1 MSFKFLI
8 SVISLISLI
17 FVQIPLY
24 ANPASGVFMVVKG
37 DVKLIS
43 KGKSIP
49 AKVGQKVFEGDS
61 ITTGPDS
68 RAKVVMS
75 DKNVL
80 NISPDTKVEI
90 TIYKNDPSSNT
101 KKVDLKVDQGKVRA
115 AVEQKYDDEKNTFRI
130 KTPTAVAGV
139 RGTDFSVSFNPSTRR
154 SQVVTFKGLVA
165 VVKPNANGPQPQPV
179 LVRPGESSEIS
190 AEASKPEAPKAL
202 PKEELDKSDKE
213 SVADVKDARVNNQ
226 SANDNKEK
234 SNQGEN
240 KTDTPNS
247 KNEEKSAD
255 SANQPASSVNKSE
268 EVTNKPDDKANKSDS
283 SAKSEP
289 KVANEPVASKAPAGE
304 AKAPNASSDNKNS
317 ATPNPV
323 SANGSSAPPTAEARP
338 NENRAP
344 AQTNSNATNKAPAIP
359 NLVKADDLN
368 ADSAK
373 RMTPPPPVI
382 PNLPRVPASAGPNS
396 AVQNVINET
405 VRNQVT
411 GGGSGRT
418 KLKIEIKR

>member
-1 MSFKFLI
+1 MHFKLWLSLVSLALLTFL
-8 SVISLISLI
+8 
-17 FVQIPLY
+17 QIPAF
-24 ANPASGVFMVVKG
+24 ANTASGVFMVVKG

-43 KGKSIP
+43 KGKSVA
-49 AKVGQKVFEGDS
+49 AKVGQKLFEGDS
-61 ITTGPDS
+61 IVTGPDS

-80 NISPDTKVEI
+80 NISPDTKIEI

-139 RGTDFSVSFNPSTRR
+139 RGTDFSVSYNPSTRR

-165 VVKPNANGPQPQPV
+165 VVKPSANGPQGQPV
-179 LVRPGESSEIS
+179 LVRPGESSDIS
-190 AEASKPEAPKAL
+190 ADSAKPETPKSL

-226 SANDNKEK
+226 ADTGNNKKDESAD
-234 SNQGEN
+234 
-240 KTDTPNS
+240 
-247 KNEEKSAD
+247 KSAD
-255 SANQPASSVNKSE
+255 KSNPAAPQASKSDEVSS
-268 EVTNKPDDKANKSDS
+268 KPDDKVSKNDKPAAAENSANISADKSDKKGS
-283 SAKSEP
+283 S
-289 KVANEPVASKAPAGE
+289 N
-304 AKAPNASSDNKNS
+304 SSSVS
-317 ATPNPV
+317 ATP
-323 SANGSSAPPTAEARP
+323 AAAAAESKP
-338 NENRAP
+338 SEKRAP
-344 AQTNSNATNKAPAIP
+344 ANTAAGNMPNVP

-373 RMTPPPPVI
+373 RMAPPPPI
-382 PNLPRVPASAGPNS
+382 MPNMPRVPASAGPNA

-418 KLKIEIKR
+418 KLKIEIKRPQ